1 MIWEKTLI
9 NFHPIQLLVNP
20 FRVKEMK
27 NVHALLRIKNW
38 QINML
43 LQYHVKNVSF
53 IPEDLQLIEKDKKG
67 AVKLDK
73 PAFTGQTYLGK
84 SQILL
89 YEVKCEYMLSKWG
102 KKGQA

>member
-1 MIWEKTLI
+1 MEKDTNKLSSNSASGKSIQSERNEKCSFIATNKKLI
-9 NFHPIQLLVNP
+9 N
-20 FRVKEMK
+20 K
-27 NVHALLRIKNW
+27 HASSI
-38 QINML
+38 
-43 LQYHVKNVSF
+43 HVKNVSF

-73 PAFTGQTYLGK
+73 PTFTGQTYLGK

-89 YEVKCEYMLSKWG
+89 YEIKCEYMLSKWG